1 MTKSYIAGVGM
12 TPFVKPGQN
21 ESFDLM
27 ASAAIRAAIAD
38 AGIDFEVIEEATAGW
53 VMGDSCCGQEALYRV
68 GLTGIPVHNV
78 ENACAS
84 GSSAVYLARRAIESG
99 EADVALAFGFEQ
111 MPSGAPPS
119 SYTDRPMYSRLIEA
133 TRRIQGWDEKIP
145 IPFQIFGGAAIELK
159 EKYGVGAEIFAMISV
174 KARRHATHNANAL
187 FRDPL
192 TVEEVL
198 ASKPVFGPL
207 TRFQCSPPTCG
218 AAAVV
223 IVSERFKRRAG
234 LSQSILIAGQGLATD
249 TESSFDLGSMIKV
262 SGHDVSRR
270 AADIAYERAGIG
282 PEDVDVAELHDC
294 FSSNE
299 LVCYEAL
306 RLAEEGGSA
315 RMVLDG
321 DNTYGGKVVVNPSG
335 GLLAKGHP
343 IGATG
348 VAQMVE
354 LVWQLRGTAGLRQ
367 VPGARVGLQHNIGL
381 GSASVVTILRG

>member
-1 MTKSYIAGVGM
+1 
-12 TPFVKPGQN
+12 
-21 ESFDLM
+21 
-27 ASAAIRAAIAD
+27 
-38 AGIDFEVIEEATAGW
+38 
-53 VMGDSCCGQEALYRV
+53 
-68 GLTGIPVHNV
+68 
-78 ENACAS
+78 
-84 GSSAVYLARRAIESG
+84 
-99 EADVALAFGFEQ
+99 
-111 MPSGAPPS
+111 
-119 SYTDRPMYSRLIEA
+119 MYSRLIEA
-133 TRRIQGWDEKIP
+133 TRRIQGWDEKVP
-145 IPFQIFGGAAIELK
+145 IPFQVFGGAAIELQ
-159 EKYGVGAEIFAMISV
+159 EKYGVGPEVFAMISV
-174 KARRHATHNANAL
+174 KARQHAAHNTNAL

-234 LSQSILIAGQGLATD
+234 LSQAILIAGQGLATD
-249 TESSFDLGSMIKV
+249 TESSFEHGSMIKV

-270 AADIAYERAGIG
+270 AADIAYERAGLG
-282 PEDVDVAELHDC
+282 PEDVDVVELHDC

-306 RLAEEGGSA
+306 RLAEEGGGA
-315 RMVLDG
+315 RMVMDR
-321 DNTYGGKVVVNPSG
+321 DNTYGGKMVVNPSG

-348 VAQMVE
+348 VAQIAE
-354 LVWQLRGTAGLRQ
+354 LVWQLRGSADRRQ